1 MASAFD
7 FIPGIFSE
15 WNTIRISDVWTL
27 QLAVVSSV
35 VAEFAQ
41 KLGMVSL
48 NRCACG

>member
-15 WNTIRISDVWTL
+15 WNTIRISGVWTL
-27 QLAVVSSV
+27 QLAIVSSV
-35 VAEFAQ
+35 AAGFAQ
-41 KLGMVSL
+41 KPGMVSP